1 MSKVTWDKDKCTF
14 ILFCYCYSM
23 AVPTLSELGGKV
35 PLCQDF
41 CFPDPRS
48 RGQRSKI
55 KFCEKIT
62 IFSIF
67 IIISKENI
75 PLTWNF
81 THIINVSITNKIYG
95 CHGNQGLRSRDRRQN
110 LHLLILKTATKRLD
124 RFFSNLVGMYTRVG
138 KYVSPG
144 PEVEVKGQ
152 R

>member
-1 MSKVTWDKDKCTF
+1 MYIYLILLLLLNGCTDSLRTWWEGTPVSRL
-14 ILFCYCYSM
+14 LF
-23 AVPTLSELGGKV
+23 PGPSEVEVK
-35 PLCQDF
+35 
-41 CFPDPRS
+41 
-48 RGQRSKI
+48 GQRSKI
-55 KFCEKIT
+55 KFCEKSQ
-62 IFSIF
+62 FLVFF

-138 KYVSPG
+138 KYVSLS